1 MTENNT
7 LFFRNGAEFAP
18 SSGLRPIQTKSS
30 LTMNNDFSSVTRV
43 DQFLD
48 VGIGER
54 WERRFSTERCTRSER
69 TYLRR

>member
-30 LTMNNDFSSVTRV
+30 LTMNSDFSSVTRV

-48 VGIGER
+48 VGIGE
-54 WERRFSTERCTRSER
+54 
-69 TYLRR
+69 